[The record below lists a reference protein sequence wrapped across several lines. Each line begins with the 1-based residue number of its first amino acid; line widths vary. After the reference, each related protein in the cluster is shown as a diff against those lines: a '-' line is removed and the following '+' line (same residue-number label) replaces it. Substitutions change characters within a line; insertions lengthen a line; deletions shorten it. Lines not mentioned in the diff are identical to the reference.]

1 MRWLAASSHQNRLTS
16 ATNNGASAASAVT
29 FDADGNTLTDSAGR
43 VMTWDSQNRMASCA
57 YKGQTI
63 ICRANMSKKTVQFAS
78 LSSSKGA
85 FLLSLLME
93 QG

>member
-43 VMTWDSQNRMASCA
+43 VMTWDSQNRMVKNRRRLQVKS
-57 YKGQTI
+57 QRRT
-63 ICRANMSKKTVQFAS
+63 R
-78 LSSSKGA
+78 
-85 FLLSLLME
+85 
-93 QG
+93 